1 MTVSTRLQTAAL
13 SRTLAEM
20 AEGSLAARIRL
31 EQAARVIIAARRAG
45 ELAAEGALRLPATT
59 DASVQAV
66 TEIARHWDA
75 RAVTALEYVETL
87 PEAAIERLLRAAPG
101 WAAAFATNSSVRLA
115 A

>member
-1 MTVSTRLQTAAL
+1 MTVSNRAQTAAL
-13 SRTLAEM
+13 SRILAEL
-20 AEGSLAARIRL
+20 AEGDLAARIHL
-31 EQAARVIIAARRAG
+31 EQAARVIRAARRAS
-45 ELAAEGALRLPATT
+45 ELAATGALRLPATT

-75 RAVTALEYVETL
+75 AAVTALEYAETL

-101 WAAAFATNSSVRLA
+101 WAAAFTATPVRLA

>member
-1 MTVSTRLQTAAL
+1 MTNSTRLQTAAL
-13 SRTLAEM
+13 TRSLAEM
-20 AEGSLAARIRL
+20 AEGGLAARMRL
-31 EQAARVIIAARRAG
+31 EQAARVIATARRAA
-45 ELAAEGALRLPATT
+45 ELAMQGALRLPATT

-75 RAVTALEYVETL
+75 TAVTALEYAEAL

-101 WAAAFATNSSVRLA
+101 WAAAFHAAPVRLA